1 MIPGKKKPSTI
12 EEYIND
18 APEEMR
24 DRLRQMHTCIREAA
38 PGATESLKWNMPAY
52 SYKRILVTFAV
63 YRNHIGLYPT
73 PSAVEAFA
81 KSLEKYKTAK
91 GSIQFPHNQP
101 LPLLLINKI
110 VKFRVK
116 ESQLTDIKWKS

>member
-18 APEEMR
+18 APEELQE
-24 DRLRQMHTCIREAA
+24 RLRQMHTCIKEAA
-38 PGATESLKWNMPAY
+38 PGATENLKWNMPAY

-73 PSAVEAFA
+73 PSAVQAFA

-91 GSIQFPHNQP
+91 GSIQFPHDKP
-101 LPLLLINKI
+101 LPLPLISKI

-116 ESQLTDIKWKS
+116 ESRLTDIKWKQ